1 MRILLNISYLGTD
14 YVGWQHQENGPSV
27 QEVVENALK
36 NALGEKIRVTG
47 ASRTDAGVHAE
58 EQRAHFDT
66 LATIPPDKYPFVLNR
81 YLPPDVRVTFGQQV
95 DECFHA
101 RFCAERKTYTY
112 RFYNAPHASAIW
124 HRITCHV
131 PLPLDDSLMAGA
143 VLKLKGEHDFSAFA
157 AAGGQAKT
165 TVRRIFD
172 ASVERSGPFVQ
183 LTVTGNGFLYN
194 MVRIIAGTLVSIGHG
209 KLTPDC
215 FDTALSTGDR
225 LVLGPTAPPGG
236 LELTKVRYNAVWG
249 IQDPPTAG
257 SHGKRM
263 NLK

>member
-1 MRILLNISYLGTD
+1 MRILLDISYLGTA

-27 QEVVENALK
+27 QEAVENALEQ
-36 NALGEKIRVTG
+36 ALGEKVRVTG
-47 ASRTDAGVHAE
+47 ASRTDSGVHAL

-66 LATIPPDKYPFVLNR
+66 LSTIPPDKYPFVLNR
-81 YLPPDVRVTFGQQV
+81 FLPPDIRVTFGQRV
-95 DECFHA
+95 DERFHA

-124 HRITCHV
+124 HQMTCHV
-131 PLPLDDSLMAGA
+131 PLPLEDALMAEA
-143 VLKLKGEHDFSAFA
+143 VLKLKGEHDFCAFA

-172 ASVERSGPFVQ
+172 AAVERNGPFVQ

-194 MVRIIAGTLVSIGHG
+194 MVRIIAGTLISIGHR
-209 KLTPDC
+209 KLSPDC

-225 LVLGPTAPPGG
+225 LALGPTAPPGG
-236 LELTKVRYNAVWG
+236 LELTCVRYAPSWG
-249 IQDPPTAG
+249 IADPPAG
-257 SHGKRM
+257 GGSPL
-263 NLK
+263 LK